1 MVTCSW
7 FRTGYR
13 LTTYAE
19 HKVGASYG
27 AFPPKIASSINCSL
41 EEGEQ
46 IFNAYHKEL
55 YPKITEYRENY
66 VLPTAKQHKKL
77 HLGLG
82 FYINTKDPDSDIRTL
97 ANASIQFWSI
107 LSILAIN
114 ELHRRIDSAGYQSQI
129 KVISSIYDSIYL
141 EVLDDPAIIQWANN
155 NLIECMTRDFMPNQ
169 SVPNVAESEIGYDWA
184 TLKGIPN
191 NATLDEISSIRQL
204 LKA

>member
-1 MVTCSW
+1 MDAGNKRIKDLRQKSKAVT
-7 FRTGYR
+7 F
-13 LTTYAE
+13 
-19 HKVGASYG
+19 GASYG

-141 EVLDDPAIIQWANN
+141 EVTDDPAIIQWANN
-155 NLIECMTRDFMPNQ
+155 NLIECMTKDFMPNQ
-169 SVPNVAESEIGYDWA
+169 SVPNVAESEIGYSWA
-184 TLKGIPN
+184 SLKPTPN
-191 NATLDEISSIRQL
+191 NATLDEINSTRQL

>member
-1 MVTCSW
+1 MDAGNKEIKDLRQKSKAVT
-7 FRTGYR
+7 F
-13 LTTYAE
+13 
-19 HKVGASYG
+19 GASYG

-97 ANASIQFWSI
+97 ANA
-107 LSILAIN
+107 
-114 ELHRRIDSAGYQSQI
+114 
-129 KVISSIYDSIYL
+129 
-141 EVLDDPAIIQWANN
+141 
-155 NLIECMTRDFMPNQ
+155 
-169 SVPNVAESEIGYDWA
+169 
-184 TLKGIPN
+184 
-191 NATLDEISSIRQL
+191 
-204 LKA
+204 